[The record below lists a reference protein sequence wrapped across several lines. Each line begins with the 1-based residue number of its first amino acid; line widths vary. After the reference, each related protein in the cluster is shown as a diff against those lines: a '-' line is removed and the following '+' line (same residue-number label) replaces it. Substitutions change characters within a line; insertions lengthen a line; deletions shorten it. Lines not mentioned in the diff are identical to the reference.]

1 MRNTQTYCLI
11 IYFVKKRKGKGK
23 LEEDYLSSLVGRSVQ
38 IYRGGPDS
46 NNGRL
51 LNVNGDYLALQK
63 DDGEIVY
70 YKTSHIKSVRENSMI
85 KFNSLLVIE
94 DSTNL
99 IKAETFNELAFNLK
113 EQTVRINGM
122 GPESKVGKIIEVKE
136 DFILLFTKEDGLIFY
151 KEQHIKSLS
160 FPNKNEDAKEEE
172 ETNSIKPEKSTKDE
186 SPTEETNTEEHDLM
200 QIYGHIMAENMN
212 DVLTNL
218 KYSWVK
224 INRKGP
230 ESVEGLLVDSNDNH
244 LALAV
249 ENEIIRVSTY
259 HVKNFSVNHKNKQEE
274 SSEKES
280 GEKEISQKESNEKE
294 LNEKETNQKESKKK
308 ESNKNQLDENL
319 AQEQQLNEQRINKII
334 RNRRRRLKNK
344 NNQQAKKGK

>member
-1 MRNTQTYCLI
+1 M
-11 IYFVKKRKGKGK
+11 
-23 LEEDYLSSLVGRSVQ
+23 EEDYLSSLVGRAVQ

-85 KFNSLLVIE
+85 KFNSLLNIE
-94 DSTNL
+94 NSGNL
-99 IKAETFNELAFNLK
+99 IKAETFNELAANLK
-113 EQTVRINGM
+113 EQTVRINGK

-136 DFILLFTKEDGLIFY
+136 DFILLYTKEDGLIFY

-160 FPNKNEDAKEEE
+160 FPNKNEDTKEEK
-172 ETNSIKPEKSTKDE
+172 ETNTTKPEESKKDE

-230 ESVEGLLVDSNDNH
+230 ESLEGLLVDSNDNH
-244 LALAV
+244 LVLAV
-249 ENEIIRVSTY
+249 ENEILRVSTY
-259 HVKNFSVNHKNKQEE
+259 HVKNFSVNHKIKQEE
-274 SSEKES
+274 SNEKNSSEKDSNEKNSSEKGSNGKESNEKKSSEKES
-280 GEKEISQKESNEKE
+280 
-294 LNEKETNQKESKKK
+294 NQKEKKGE
-308 ESNKNQLDENL
+308 ESNKNQSDENL
-319 AQEQQLNEQRINKII
+319 AHEQRLNEQRINKII
-334 RNRRRRLKNK
+334 RNRKRRLKNK
-344 NNQQAKKGK
+344 NKNQQQAKKGK

>member
-1 MRNTQTYCLI
+1 
-11 IYFVKKRKGKGK
+11 
-23 LEEDYLSSLVGRSVQ
+23 LEEDYLSSLVGRAVQ

-51 LNVNGDYLALQK
+51 LNVKGDYLALQK

-85 KFNSLLVIE
+85 KFNSLLNIE
-94 DSTNL
+94 DSGNL
-99 IKAETFNELAFNLK
+99 IKAETFNELAANLK
-113 EQTVRINGM
+113 EQTVRINGK

-136 DFILLFTKEDGLIFY
+136 DFILLYTKEDGLIFY

-160 FPNKNEDAKEEE
+160 FPNKNEDTKEEK
-172 ETNSIKPEKSTKDE
+172 ETNTTKPEESKKDE

-230 ESVEGLLVDSNDNH
+230 ESLEGLLVDSNDNH
-244 LALAV
+244 LVLAV
-249 ENEIIRVSTY
+249 ENEILRVSTY
-259 HVKNFSVNHKNKQEE
+259 HVKNFSVNHKIKQEE
-274 SSEKES
+274 SNEKNSSEKGSNGKELSEKES
-280 GEKEISQKESNEKE
+280 
-294 LNEKETNQKESKKK
+294 NQKEKKGE
-308 ESNKNQLDENL
+308 ESNKKQSDENL
-319 AQEQQLNEQRINKII
+319 AHEQRLNEQRINKII
-334 RNRRRRLKNK
+334 RNRKRRLKNK
-344 NNQQAKKGK
+344 NKNQQQAKKGK